1 MPPHG
6 LPAPCPAAARCRSG
20 GTPQAAPVYI
30 SLLWATRKFLLAGP
44 AYTANPFASLGSSV
58 FPHCGKGGKERGLRP
73 VPALFRSAEAFGYLL
88 AAKGTKHPLCRQ
100 GRLFSCFSQKYGTFA
115 PPLRVLLFRKKYET
129 FVPAGA
135 VFLCTFSRESTQRG
149 RARTRL
155 GERSLPAR

>member
-1 MPPHG
+1 MSNAGVKLAGSREAAGSAVAAGAVVSSSLPGFSALGSRPESLRPHR
-6 LPAPCPAAARCRSG
+6 AARAAVSGSG
-20 GTPQAAPVYI
+20 GSPFTAARAA
-30 SLLWATRKFLLAGP
+30 LR
-44 AYTANPFASLGSSV
+44 
-58 FPHCGKGGKERGLRP
+58 RLRP
-73 VPALFRSAEAFGYLL
+73 LFFAVWRLFGCLL